1 MQDSASFWTDIKK
14 LEEQLAKS
22 PESYCFARL
31 SEIYLKVGLIDDALH
46 VARQGIETHP
56 GYISGHRAFSQA
68 CYAKGLNNEAID
80 SLKIIVEA
88 IPEDISS
95 QKLYGRLLLESGNND
110 VASRAFRTVLEFE
123 PDNVECR
130 IELES
135 LDRMA
140 SDSGIDLDSSEE
152 IYDDLEI
159 IEELELIDD
168 ELDESEASVEPYE
181 SDFLLETPAESFALD
196 HDPLSTRTLAELYV
210 KQGFIHKALEIY
222 RALLSENPANCEI
235 AAKINELEKLE
246 NSENC
251 STEEPDYADDLETSE
266 EQAAEILPAI
276 EFQDEPV
283 IAEQAEV
290 MAVLDKQ
297 PTPEEIVLVD
307 AAAEV
312 PKYGTA
318 DNAVAE
324 LERWLE
330 NIRRIRSCH

>member
-46 VARQGIETHP
+46 VARHGIQTHP

-95 QKLYGRLLLESGNND
+95 QKLYGRLLLESGNHD
-110 VASRAFRTVLEFE
+110 FASRAFRTVLEFE

-135 LDRMA
+135 LERLS
-140 SDSGIDLDSSEE
+140 SDFGNDIDSSEE

-168 ELDESEASVEPYE
+168 ELDESEASVEQYE
-181 SDFLLETPAESFALD
+181 ADFQPETSAESYALD

-210 KQGFIHKALEIY
+210 KQGFVHKALEIY
-222 RALLSENPANCEI
+222 RAILSENPANCEI

-246 NSENC
+246 ESEVC
-251 STEEPDYADDLETSE
+251 STEEPDYADDFEAHE
-266 EQAAEILPAI
+266 EQAPEILSATV
-276 EFQDEPV
+276 FQDEPV

-290 MAVLDKQ
+290 MAVLDNQ
-297 PTPEEIVLVD
+297 PTPEEIVMVD
-307 AAAEV
+307 VAVV
-312 PKYGTA
+312 PKYGIA

-324 LERWLE
+324 LESWLE